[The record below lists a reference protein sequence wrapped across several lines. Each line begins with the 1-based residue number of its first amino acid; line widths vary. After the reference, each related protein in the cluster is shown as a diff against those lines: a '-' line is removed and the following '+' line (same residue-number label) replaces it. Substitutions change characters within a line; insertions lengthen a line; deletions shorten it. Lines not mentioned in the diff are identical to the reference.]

1 MEEQIEKL
9 DQEITLELQKIDEN
23 LEYCFRKITQE
34 IIPRVRGYSNICDDI
49 IDYSSYLTTIFR
61 RTGGLNMH
69 LQSVEDGSGVNVVQV
84 KEQERPNS
92 VPDSIFPYAAE
103 HDKLGKR
110 RYTSPPPR
118 VTSSGFDES
127 SKTSANLQVMDVTST
142 GKVLALP
149 EFSDDEDDNNN
160 NNNNTPKEIR
170 TVYGFG
176 GLGVGHQLKSVNG
189 NQVGDGDGD
198 ENETTRSNTNA
209 NDSTLQRQSQK
220 RKISLQLQRQF
231 GSSSSAIPSPMPSQF
246 KNAKVVGEHR
256 GGDFGMPKSKA
267 RSRSSG
273 DSDDDNDNHDGGGK
287 VGKVSAPPP
296 PPPQFALSSP
306 ASKLSPSPFPPSSSS
321 SPLYSSPI
329 RWQNDKRNDGDDIPE
344 GKDAS
349 LDTDELL
356 HLEDNATTGTATGNS
371 PEKQ

>member
-1 MEEQIEKL
+1 M

-23 LEYCFRKITQE
+23 LEYCFRRITQE
-34 IIPRVRGYSNICDDI
+34 IIPRVRSYSNICDDI

-69 LQSVEDGSGVNVVQV
+69 LQSVGDSNGVNVVQV
-84 KEQERPNS
+84 KEQERPSS

-103 HDKLGKR
+103 HGKLEKR

-118 VTSSGFDES
+118 VTTTEFDDS
-127 SKTSANLQVMDVTST
+127 SKSSANLQMMDVTST

-149 EFSDDEDDNNN
+149 EFSDDEDDD
-160 NNNNTPKEIR
+160 NNNNTPREIR
-170 TVYGFG
+170 TVYGIG
-176 GLGVGHQLKSVNG
+176 GLGVRHQLKSVSG
-189 NQVGDGDGD
+189 NQGGVGD
-198 ENETTRSNTNA
+198 ENETTGLNTNA

-231 GSSSSAIPSPMPSQF
+231 GSSSSAVPSPMPSQF

-256 GGDFGMPKSKA
+256 GGGVDQLKS
-267 RSRSSG
+267 RGRSSG
-273 DSDDDNDNHDGGGK
+273 GGNRTK
-287 VGKVSAPPP
+287 VGKVPPPAPPP
-296 PPPQFALSSP
+296 PLQFALSSP
-306 ASKLSPSPFPPSSSS
+306 ASKATPSPLPPSSSS

-329 RWQNDKRNDGDDIPE
+329 RWQRDKGNDSDGIPE
-344 GKDAS
+344 SKDAS

-356 HLEDNATTGTATGNS
+356 HLGDNVVYRYCHR
-371 PEKQ
+371 